1 MSRQARAFAAMTA
14 SQIRRGLLAREFSA
28 FEIARASLER
38 IDDLNSS
45 VGAFIELTPD
55 AAIEAAKRVD
65 ARVARGEADALG
77 PLAGVPVA
85 FKDNLHMCGTRTSC
99 ASRMLDGYESPF
111 TADCVARMLEAGAVP
126 LGKLNLDEFAFG
138 SSTETSAFGKTRNPW
153 DLSRVPGGS
162 SGGSA
167 AAVAAGLAAVAL
179 GSDAGGSI
187 RQPGSFCGVVAV
199 KPSYG
204 LVSSRGVAAFVDS
217 VDQVGPITRSVEDAA
232 LVMNVIADG
241 SIDYT
246 RGLLQGVAGMRV
258 GFVPS
263 FLEAPGL
270 HPEVRAAV
278 LGAIDDLRNMGAQLV
293 EIDLP
298 HADDAM
304 SAYYVIG
311 PRAAFANLAHFDA
324 ERFGHCRAQEGATRQ
339 NATGQG
345 VIEQGAVGQGAAQ
358 RNAAQPDFGSEAKRR
373 ILLGAYLLHS
383 EEGERYYRAALKARD
398 LVKLDYARAFERVDA
413 IVAPVTP
420 SAAFKF
426 GEVSDP
432 HEMHLSDMFTVSV
445 NIAGNAAMSVPVGL
459 GRDSGL
465 PVGVQ
470 VIAPAMR
477 DENML
482 RAAAALERVYGAAGV
497 APLQPCAVLKS

>member
-1 MSRQARAFAAMTA
+1 MILLNWQEHAFADMTA
-14 SQIRRGLLAREFSA
+14 SQIRRDLLAREFSA
-28 FEIARASLER
+28 LGIARASLER
-38 IDDLNSS
+38 IEALKPR
-45 VGAFIELTPD
+45 VGAFIELSPD
-55 AAIEAAKRVD
+55 AAIEAAARVD
-65 ARVARGEADALG
+65 ACVARGEADELG

-85 FKDNLHMCGTRTSC
+85 FKDNLHMRGTRTSC
-99 ASRMLDGYESPF
+99 ASHMLDGYESPF
-111 TADCVARMLEAGAVP
+111 TADCVARMMEAGAVP

-187 RQPGSFCGVVAV
+187 RQPGAFCGVVAV

-217 VDQVGPITRSVEDAA
+217 VDQAGPITRSVEDAA
-232 LVMNVIADG
+232 LVMNVIADS

-263 FLEAPGL
+263 FMEAPGL

-278 LGAIDDLRNMGAQLV
+278 LRAIDDLRNMRAQLV

-339 NATGQG
+339 NAIGK
-345 VIEQGAVGQGAAQ
+345 GAIGQGAAQ
-358 RNAAQPDFGSEAKRR
+358 RNAAQPDFGPEAKRR

-383 EEGERYYRAALKARD
+383 EEGERYYRAASKARD

-482 RAAAALERVYGAAGV
+482 RVAAALERVYGAAGV
-497 APLQPCAVLKS
+497 APLHPCAVLKS

>member
-1 MSRQARAFAAMTA
+1 MSRQAHAFADMTA

-28 FEIARASLER
+28 LEVARASLER
-38 IDDLNSS
+38 IEALNPR

-55 AAIEAAKRVD
+55 AAMEAADCVD
-65 ARVARGEADALG
+65 ARIARGEVDALG

-85 FKDNLHMCGTRTSC
+85 FKDNLHMRGTRTSC
-99 ASRMLDGYESPF
+99 ASLMLDGYESSF
-111 TADCVARMLEAGAVP
+111 TADCVTRMLEAGAVP

-138 SSTETSAFGKTRNPW
+138 SSTETSAFGKTCNPW

-167 AAVAAGLAAVAL
+167 AAVAAGLTPVAL

-232 LVMNVIADG
+232 LVMNVITDG

-246 RGLLQGVAGMRV
+246 RKLSQGLAGMRV

-270 HPEVRAAV
+270 HPEVREAV
-278 LGAIDDLRNMGAQLV
+278 LRAIDDLRSMGAQLV

-324 ERFGHCRAQEGATRQ
+324 GRFGHCRVGECATRQ
-339 NATGQG
+339 NAVRRST
-345 VIEQGAVGQGAAQ
+345 I
-358 RNAAQPDFGSEAKRR
+358 QPDFGPEAKRR

-383 EEGERYYRAALKARD
+383 AEGERYHRAALKVRS
-398 LVKLDYARAFERVDA
+398 LVKQDYARAFACVDA

-420 SAAFKF
+420 SAAFRF

-445 NIAGNAAMSVPVGL
+445 NIAGNAAMSVPVGM

-470 VIAPAMR
+470 VMAPAMR
-477 DENML
+477 DEDML
-482 RAAAALERVYGAAGV
+482 RVATALERAYGAAGI
-497 APLQPCAVLKS
+497 APLRPLG